1 MRKAES
7 ILITREFQTEM
18 RPATERLLAVAGAAA
33 MIGGSG
39 VVAYLDPSKTSFF
52 PLCPL
57 LSLTGLACP
66 GCGLTRGFH
75 SLFNGDIPT
84 ALDFNLLLPI
94 WLVLFG
100 WIFVSLTLTAV
111 RGRGLQ
117 MPVLSGK
124 TVWMTAGVL
133 LTFGVLR
140 NMPWYPLTIL
150 YP

>member
-1 MRKAES
+1 MTSSDSRK
-7 ILITREFQTEM
+7 ITGEM
-18 RPATERLLAVAGAAA
+18 ASGATRVVSVLGAAA
-33 MIGGSG
+33 FVAGSA
-39 VVAYLDPSKTSFF
+39 VIALNDPTKATLF

-75 SLFNGDIPT
+75 ALFKGDIAT

>member
-1 MRKAES
+1 MTTSDSRE
-7 ILITREFQTEM
+7 ITGEM
-18 RPATERLLAVAGAAA
+18 ASGTTRVVSALGAAA
-33 MIGGSG
+33 FLAGTAVI
-39 VVAYLDPSKTSFF
+39 ALNDPTKATFF
-52 PLCPL
+52 PICPL
-57 LSLTGLACP
+57 LSLTGYACP

-75 SLFNGDIPT
+75 ALFNGDIAT

-100 WIFVSLTLTAV
+100 WIFVSLILTAV

-133 LTFGVLR
+133 LAFGVLR
-140 NMPWYPLTIL
+140 NIPWYPLTVL

>member
-33 MIGGSG
+33 FVAGSA
-39 VVAYLDPSKTSFF
+39 VIALNDPTKATFF
-52 PLCPL
+52 PICPL
-57 LSLTGLACP
+57 LSFTGLACP

-75 SLFNGDIPT
+75 ALFSGDIAT

-94 WLVLFG
+94 WLMLFG

-140 NMPWYPLTIL
+140 NMPWYPLTVL

>member
-1 MRKAES
+1 MTTSDSRETTGEMAS
-7 ILITREFQTEM
+7 GTTRVVS
-18 RPATERLLAVAGAAA
+18 ALGAAA
-33 MIGGSG
+33 FLAGTAVI
-39 VVAYLDPSKTSFF
+39 ALNDPTKATFF
-52 PLCPL
+52 PVCPL
-57 LSLTGLACP
+57 LSLTGFACP

-75 SLFNGDIPT
+75 ALFNGDIPN

-100 WIFVSLTLTAV
+100 WIFVSLVLTAL

-124 TVWMTAGVL
+124 AVWLTAGIL

-140 NMPWYPLTIL
+140 NMPWYPFSVL

>member
-1 MRKAES
+1 
-7 ILITREFQTEM
+7 M

-33 MIGGSG
+33 FVAGSA
-39 VVAYLDPSKTSFF
+39 VIALNDPTKAAFF
-52 PLCPL
+52 PICPL
-57 LSLTGLACP
+57 LSFTGLACP

-75 SLFNGDIPT
+75 ALFNGDIAT

-124 TVWMTAGVL
+124 TVWMTAAVL

-140 NMPWYPLTIL
+140 NMPWYPLTVL

>member
-1 MRKAES
+1 MTS
-7 ILITREFQTEM
+7 GTTRVVS
-18 RPATERLLAVAGAAA
+18 AL
-33 MIGGSG
+33 G
-39 VVAYLDPSKTSFF
+39 VVAFVAGSAVVALNDPSKATFF
-52 PLCPL
+52 PICPL
-57 LSLTGLACP
+57 LSLTGFACP

-75 SLFNGDIPT
+75 ALFNGDIPT

-100 WIFVSLTLTAV
+100 WIFVSLGLTAV

-124 TVWMTAGVL
+124 TVWMATGIL

-140 NMPWYPLTIL
+140 NMPWYPLTVL